1 MLAAAGFLMLS
12 RSLIVNPAAVIRLE
26 SRSRDAALLYVP
38 GLSLGLPLGRSA
50 ALRARR
56 SLRTC

>member
-1 MLAAAGFLMLS
+1 MLS